1 MLCSTDEARASDFG
15 ISRQAGNVF
24 ISTRVP
30 AYHLKLEQ
38 ALAYCGFR
46 LNPSGIEVLSFS
58 DFLIRLLSFPRWT
71 PLEKHNIPLLFLPSG
86 QALTFESSLQTKT
99 LTKWESLQKAEILL
113 DILEN
118 RRLTSHFHPIW
129 DVRRQTVFGH
139 ECLLRGFEPTGS
151 PVAPSLLFSSA
162 AENDLI
168 AALDQ
173 QARHIALQTA
183 SQFPPTGKLFI
194 NFVPSAINDP
204 HNNLESTI
212 DLAEKLGIEPSRVV
226 FEVVET
232 EEIEDWDHLET
243 ILGYYRRCGFQIA
256 LDDVGTGYSSLSR
269 LVTLNPD
276 IIKVD
281 ISIIR
286 DIDRHPLKQSVFKA
300 LSNICRENGIHLLA
314 EGVETPGEYEFI
326 LTEGADLAQGFL
338 WGKPQPTMGGELF
351 QIAPALL

>member
-1 MLCSTDEARASDFG
+1 MLCTPDVARTSDHG
-15 ISRQAGNVF
+15 ISRQAGKVF

-30 AYHLKLEQ
+30 EYHLKLEQ
-38 ALAYCGFR
+38 SLAYCGFR
-46 LNPSGIEVLSFS
+46 INPEGIDVISFS
-58 DFLIRLLSFPRWT
+58 DFLLRLLSFPRWT
-71 PLEKHNIPLLFLPSG
+71 AIEKHNIPILFLPQG
-86 QALTFESSLQTKT
+86 AKLTFETSLHTKS

-118 RRLTSHFHPIW
+118 RRMTSHFHPIW

-139 ECLLRGFEPTGS
+139 ECLLRGFEPTGL
-151 PVAPSLLFSSA
+151 PVAPALLFTSA
-162 AENDLI
+162 AENDLM

-183 SQFPPTGKLFI
+183 SQFPPAGKLFI

-232 EEIEDWDHLET
+232 EEIEDWDHLDT

-269 LVTLNPD
+269 LVTLDPD

-286 DIDRHPLKQSVFKA
+286 EIDRHPLKQSVFKA
-300 LSNICRENGIHLLA
+300 LSHICRDNGIRLLA
-314 EGVETPGEYEFI
+314 EGVETQGEFEFV
-326 LTEGADLAQGFL
+326 LSEGADLAQGFL
-338 WGKPQPTMGGELF
+338 WGKPQPTLGGEQF
-351 QIAPALL
+351 QTA